1 MTGYNLD
8 YDYAAILVALFTLFL
23 VFAKKDKK
31 RMENM
36 LFCLVVLVNILSCVF
51 DIVSS
56 YAIGHPGWIP
66 RWLTSVSAY
75 GYLIFHAMFAPVFFG
90 YVMLVSGIV
99 FSKKYQKINIFI
111 MGIPWYISLLAIAL
125 NPVFHWV
132 FYLDE
137 KGAYFHGK
145 GIYTMYVAAGIYLAG
160 IFYIILRHKKN
171 FSMAQRLSLAVFW
184 MLALVTLVFQYV
196 HPDILMEMLGQ
207 AMVCLGVAITISD
220 AEALYDPE
228 THVYNR
234 ITFQNDL
241 TRYTKS
247 EVNCVV
253 FYVRI
258 CNGAK
263 VSSTIGLEKNSIAIL
278 KVADFLRRLAKHRTK
293 QSVYDLGNY
302 HFAIVYRNP
311 KEDEVK
317 KIASILEERFKKEW
331 ICDNYVIN
339 YDAQIIVARIP
350 KDFDNMDAIVAIS
363 DRNYIH
369 DYETKIYM
377 DEGLDQIKRYHSV
390 ERAVSRGLENHNF
403 KVYYQPIWDA
413 TSNRIHSCEAL
424 LRLFDDQLGFVSP
437 EEFILVAEENGAIME
452 IGEFVF
458 DEVCRFIVESN
469 LREKEIEFVEVN
481 LSVVQCMQSDLVER
495 LETILAKYNLPA
507 SAINIEITETAATE
521 NESALRNTLEQFHE
535 MGFSLSMDDFGTG
548 YSNLMSIFD
557 LNFDIIKI
565 DKSILWNADTN
576 LAGDIILENTVNTI
590 KQMDRRIVCEG
601 VETEIQRDKLTK
613 MGVDYCQGYWFSRP
627 VNGEAFVDYIEKFNF
642 NEELMEAK

>member
-23 VFAKKDKK
+23 VFTKKDKK

-36 LFCLVVLVNILSCVF
+36 LFSLVVLVNILSCVF

-66 RWLTSVSAY
+66 RWLTLVSAY
-75 GYLIFHAMFAPVFFG
+75 GYLFFHAMFAPVFFG

-160 IFYIILRHKKN
+160 LFYIILRHKKN

-184 MLALVTLVFQYV
+184 MLALVTLVFQYF

-263 VSSTIGLEKNSIAIL
+263 VSSTIGLEKSSIAIL

-317 KIASILEERFKKEW
+317 IIASILEERFKKEW

-369 DYETKIYM
+369 DYETKVYM

-437 EEFILVAEENGAIME
+437 EEFILVAEENGAIIE

-481 LSVVQCMQSDLVER
+481 LSVVQCLQSNLVER

-535 MGFSLSMDDFGTG
+535 MGFSVSMDDFGTG

-576 LAGDIILENTVNTI
+576 LAGDIILENTINTI

-627 VNGEAFVDYIEKFNF
+627 VNGDEFVDYIEKFNF

>member
-1 MTGYNLD
+1 MIGYNLD
-8 YDYAAILVALFTLFL
+8 FDYAAVLVALFTLLL

-36 LFCLVVLVNILSCVF
+36 LFSLVVMINILSCVF
-51 DIVSS
+51 DIYSS
-56 YAIGHPGWIP
+56 YAIGHPGWAP
-66 RWLTSVSAY
+66 RWLTAGLCY
-75 GYLIFHAMFAPVFFG
+75 AYLIFHAMFAPLFFG

-99 FSKKYQKINIFI
+99 FSKKYQIINTFI

-132 FYLDE
+132 FYIDD
-137 KGAYFHGK
+137 KGAYFHGAA
-145 GIYTMYVAAGIYLAG
+145 IYTMYVAAAIYLAG
-160 IFYIILRHKKN
+160 IFYIILCHKKN
-171 FSMAQRLSLAVFW
+171 FSMAQRLALTVFW
-184 MLALVTLVFQYV
+184 VLALVTLVFQYF
-196 HPDILMEMLGQ
+196 HPDILVEMLGQ

-263 VSSTIGLEKNSIAIL
+263 VSSTIGLEKSSIAIL
-278 KVADFLRRLAKHRTK
+278 KVAEFLRRLAKHRTK
-293 QSVYDLGNY
+293 QSVYDLGNF

-369 DYETKIYM
+369 DYETKVYM
-377 DEGLDQIKRYHSV
+377 DEGLDQIKRCHSV

-413 TSNRIHSCEAL
+413 PSNRIHSCEAL

-437 EEFILVAEENGAIME
+437 EEFILVAEENGSIVE

-481 LSVVQCMQSDLVER
+481 LSVVQCLQSNLVER

-507 SAINIEITETAATE
+507 SSINIEITETAATE

-535 MGFSLSMDDFGTG
+535 MGFSVSMDDFGTG

-601 VETEIQRDKLTK
+601 VETETQRDKLTQ

-627 VNGEAFVDYIEKFNF
+627 VNGDEFVDYIEKFNF
-642 NEELMEAK
+642 NEELMEGK